1 MAKRSKRKN
10 GMKKLE
16 PAVSSLYYKTDSFV
30 GSRAITFDLFRDLS
44 VVNRRFY
51 RQGNHLAVES
61 IEILTVGGMTG
72 GASVTRIPMTWVS
85 TEGYKKAFRAWQRM
99 NRESLEMAES
109 VRPRFLDFKIF
120 MDTIHHGSQL
130 PTDPNYVIP
139 MELTP
144 RVIGAGGTPEA
155 TMGEWTYSKVYI
167 PQAYNLTPAAGTD
180 NLVPTNL
187 MAVGPSWPGVGVTG
201 DDAVSI
207 IEGYAASRAL
217 PYAEDP
223 NSPSDADD
231 VSGPTPENWISAI
244 FNDGETQD
252 AAVLDDMIGEN
263 NQAPY
268 PYEGDGVHTDTFYPG
283 GANQLNGLELID
295 IGYISGTTVGGKTR
309 LKGGVFPSGLLR
321 LNLNQEM
328 EATTVIKINLMH
340 GGHRGYLAESNL
352 EA

>member
-1 MAKRSKRKN
+1 MAKRSKRKS
-10 GMKKLE
+10 MKKIE
-16 PAVSSLYYKTDSFV
+16 PAVGSLYYKTDTFS
-30 GSRAITFDLFRDLS
+30 GDRAITFDIFRDLS

-51 RQGNHLAVES
+51 RQGMHLAIES
-61 IEILTVGGMTG
+61 VEILTPGGITG
-72 GASVTRIPMTWVS
+72 AASVTRIPMTWVS

-120 MDTIHHGSQL
+120 MDTVHHGSQL
-130 PTDPNYVIP
+130 PTDPNYVQT
-139 MELTP
+139 MELIP
-144 RVIGAGGTPEA
+144 RVVGSAGTPEA
-155 TMGEWTYSKVYI
+155 VMGEWTYSKVYI
-167 PQAYNLTPAAGTD
+167 PQAYNNTQPAGTD
-180 NLVPTNL
+180 NMVPTNL
-187 MAVGPSWPGVGVTG
+187 IAVGPSWPGVGVTG
-201 DDAVSI
+201 EDAVSI

-223 NSPSDADD
+223 NAPSDADD

-244 FNDGETQD
+244 FNEGETQD

-268 PYEGDGVHTDTFYPG
+268 PYEGDGIQTDTHYPG
-283 GANQLNGLELID
+283 GANQLNGLELVD
-295 IGYISGTTVGGKTR
+295 IGYISGTTIGGKTR
-309 LKGGVFPSGLLR
+309 LKGGVFPSGLMR
-321 LNLNQEM
+321 LNLSIN
-328 EATTVIKINLMH
+328 ASSAVVIKINLIH